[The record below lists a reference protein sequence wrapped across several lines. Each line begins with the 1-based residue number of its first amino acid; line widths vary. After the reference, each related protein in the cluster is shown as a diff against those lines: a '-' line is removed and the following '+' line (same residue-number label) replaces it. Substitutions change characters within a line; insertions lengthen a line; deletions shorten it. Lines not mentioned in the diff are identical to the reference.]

1 METTMKVKILSN
13 TNDFERNIARG
24 AKLCYSPST
33 MDELDEKLTAEAAQK
48 FLNMIMKLGHGSV
61 LEHSSITFGI
71 EGISRATSH
80 QLVRHRISSFSQKSQ
95 RYVGEEDFEYV
106 VPAPIKDNAAAFN
119 LFNDA
124 MIQDNIAYNKIADS
138 LLCGFLIKDHLA
150 VLKDNISSADLDTA
164 LLYGIINDL
173 NLLKIKQIIP
183 IEYSALSKKAYENAR
198 YVLPNA
204 CETKM
209 QVTMNVRSLINF
221 FEERLC
227 ERAQDE
233 IRDMAFLM
241 WEECMKLSPTI
252 FKRAVPTCVYGKCKE
267 SHMSCGKQAEY
278 KEKFTT
284 I

>member
-1 METTMKVKILSN
+1 METTMKVKILSS
-13 TNDFERNIARG
+13 TSDFERNIARG

-33 MDELDEKLTAEAAQK
+33 MEELDENLTVEAAQK
-48 FLNMIMKLGHGSV
+48 FLKMIMSLGHGSV

-80 QLVRHRISSFSQKSQ
+80 QLVRHRVASYSQKSQ
-95 RYVGEEDFEYV
+95 RYVGEGSFEYV
-106 VPAPIKDNAAAFN
+106 VPAPIRENPVAFN

-124 MIQDNIAYNKIADS
+124 MAADNAAYNDIADS
-138 LLCGFLIKDHLA
+138 LLCNFLIKDHLA
-150 VLKDNISSADLDTA
+150 VLRDNLNSADLEHALVHGFMYDT
-164 LLYGIINDL
+164 DL
-173 NLLKIKQIIP
+173 VKVKQLIP
-183 IEYSALSKKAYENAR
+183 SEYSALSKKAYENAR

-204 CETKM
+204 CETKL
-209 QVTMNVRSLINF
+209 QVTMNVRSLLNF

-233 IRDMAFLM
+233 IRDMAYMM
-241 WEECMKLSPTI
+241 WRACMQLSPVI

-278 KEKFTT
+278 KERFTT

>member
-1 METTMKVKILSN
+1 METTMKVRILSN

-33 MDELDEKLTAEAAQK
+33 IDELNDKLTIEAAQK

-80 QLVRHRISSFSQKSQ
+80 QLVRHRIGSFSQKSQ
-95 RYVGEEDFEYV
+95 RYVGEGEFEYV
-106 VPAPIKDNAAAFN
+106 VPSPIKNNAIAFN

-138 LLCGFLIKDHLA
+138 LLCGFLIEDHLDL
-150 VLKDNISSADLDTA
+150 LKDNLSLADLDSAFVDGTMSDIA
-164 LLYGIINDL
+164 LLT
-173 NLLKIKQIIP
+173 IKQLIP
-183 IEYSALSKKAYENAR
+183 SEYSALSKKAYENAR
-198 YVLPNA
+198 YVLSNA
-204 CETKM
+204 CETKI
-209 QVTMNVRSLINF
+209 QVTMNVRSLISF
-221 FEERLC
+221 FQERLC

-241 WEECMKLSPTI
+241 WKECMALSPII

-278 KEKFTT
+278 KKKFTT
-284 I
+284 A